1 MDAVPL
7 RRLHSQRWRSLTKGE
22 IAMASLLFRDA
33 IDYRRV
39 RIFNRRYLPYLQPKN
54 CAMSP
59 NGSIYFV

>member
-1 MDAVPL
+1 
-7 RRLHSQRWRSLTKGE
+7 
-22 IAMASLLFRDA
+22 MASLLFRDA